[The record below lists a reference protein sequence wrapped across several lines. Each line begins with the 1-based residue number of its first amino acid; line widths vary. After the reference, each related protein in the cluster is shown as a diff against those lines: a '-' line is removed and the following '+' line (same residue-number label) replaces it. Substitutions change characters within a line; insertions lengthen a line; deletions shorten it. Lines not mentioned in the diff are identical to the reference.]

1 LYLGRSRH
9 EFGFYFLENG
19 CKEVLA
25 RGPANGVVALTVL
38 KYNLPVTL
46 LDWLAAIVLFM
57 QLPIPLFWFVLHPK
71 VSYWRDH
78 QNAAFV
84 WGLSLSWPPVTT
96 ALILYHREL
105 FDRESPP
112 PWRIALG
119 FALIILEGWIF
130 WRVKKD
136 LGTARLIGKTEL
148 SGAGEIAQ
156 NGIYGR
162 IRHPRYLGSFLA
174 LLGACLLAGKPA
186 MWIAAG
192 VWCVLT
198 LIAIAFE
205 QRELRA
211 RFGDF
216 YVDYCRRVPGFIPKI

>member
-1 LYLGRSRH
+1 MKRSRGAGNRRC
-9 EFGFYFLENG
+9 GFHGSRLLSSREY
-19 CKEVLA
+19 
-25 RGPANGVVALTVL
+25 LTVT
-38 KYNLPVTL
+38 P

-57 QLPIPLFWFVLHPK
+57 QLPIPLYWFVVHPQIAF
-71 VSYWRDH
+71 WRSRR
-78 QNAAFV
+78 NAAFV
-84 WGLSLSWPPVTT
+84 WGLSLSWLPVTI
-96 ALILYHREL
+96 ALLLFHRML
-105 FDRESPP
+105 FRTESPS
-112 PWRIALG
+112 PWRVALG
-119 FALIILEGWIF
+119 LALIILEGWIF

-174 LLGACLLAGKPA
+174 LIGACLLAGKAA
-186 MWIAAG
+186 MWIAVG

-198 LIAIAFE
+198 LIAIGFE

-211 RFGDF
+211 RFGDS
-216 YVDYCRRVPGFIPKI
+216 YEEYCRRVPGFIPKI